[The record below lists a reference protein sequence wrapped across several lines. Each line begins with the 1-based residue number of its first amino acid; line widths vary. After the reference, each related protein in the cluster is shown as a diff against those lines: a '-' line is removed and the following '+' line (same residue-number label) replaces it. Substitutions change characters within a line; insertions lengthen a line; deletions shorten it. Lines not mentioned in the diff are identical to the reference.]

1 MPNYAKLQA
10 YLPGGFSKPIPKA
23 GTIIWAETPP
33 LKTKNWKYNPH
44 TMNKFARKNRY
55 LASSTYGDKPSVPN
69 APSASI
75 NGSSLRGIAPAQ
87 THSSHPWVDWRRSW
101 KTEKG
106 KQNSISPCDNIQQNA
121 LCLSTWSW
129 QMAHSGPPMRSRS
142 LSREGSWHW
151 WLKNFT
157 MTHSGLIA
165 NFCEKKSKKRVS
177 QRRPRSAML
186 LLPQRGQRAQDDYDC
201 HSPNI
206 LHFGL
211 NDWLIGWDHAAFLL
225 SFTWKIGKPY
235 GHVGMPS
242 MTEPDKFHSSIA
254 AKFCAIRNT
263 WIWFVS

>member
-10 YLPGGFSKPIPKA
+10 YLPGDSWQNSKPIPKA
-23 GTIIWAETPP
+23 GTIIRAETPP
-33 LKTKNWKYNPH
+33 LKTKNWKYNLH

-75 NGSSLRGIAPAQ
+75 NGSSLRRIAPAQ

-129 QMAHSGPPMRSRS
+129 QMAHSGPPTRSRS

-165 NFCEKKSKKRVS
+165 NFCEKNPKNASPKGGRAVRCFCYPREGKEFRMTMIVTEHFTF
-177 QRRPRSAML
+177 RLIRLADWVRPCS
-186 LLPQRGQRAQDDYDC
+186 
-201 HSPNI
+201 I
-206 LHFGL
+206 LIVFYLKNRKAVWTCWHAI
-211 NDWLIGWDHAAFLL
+211 NDW
-225 SFTWKIGKPY
+225 T
-235 GHVGMPS
+235 
-242 MTEPDKFHSSIA
+242 
-254 AKFCAIRNT
+254 R
-263 WIWFVS
+263 